1 MCTGATPGQPT
12 TWTASAFEE
21 QPLLRRAICLA
32 VQEHVQVLVRRISQ
46 THHIELHDVYIRNVR
61 RVTPR
66 KRQPRLRVE
75 FTICMV
81 PDSILRQFAHDGNV
95 FNAAAILETARAHHA
110 RAHTEYIRQLKGDHE
125 LALCQHRETCARDY
139 SREDAVAGVPAVRV
153 DVGSNISGD
162 DAAESDAD
170 SVADDDAP
178 NTIELE
184 RAFRAEI
191 RESLP
196 GLTVRACVRL
206 VVRSF
211 ARAYARACVRVA
223 P

>member
-1 MCTGATPGQPT
+1 M
-12 TWTASAFEE
+12 
-21 QPLLRRAICLA
+21 
-32 VQEHVQVLVRRISQ
+32 
-46 THHIELHDVYIRNVR
+46 
-61 RVTPR
+61 
-66 KRQPRLRVE
+66 
-75 FTICMV
+75 
-81 PDSILRQFAHDGNV
+81 
-95 FNAAAILETARAHHA
+95 
-110 RAHTEYIRQLKGDHE
+110 
-125 LALCQHRETCARDY
+125 
-139 SREDAVAGVPAVRV
+139 RV

-196 GLTVRACVRL
+196 GLKVRACVRL